1 MPVSTGDAYVLLAL
15 VSCTDFAQNARA
27 LCSQVKW
34 RVEQWFPGT
43 VTGYDPAKGQHC
55 VSYDDG
61 DFRRYV
67 METKTW
73 RLITARTLV

>member
-1 MPVSTGDAYVLLAL
+1 
-15 VSCTDFAQNARA
+15 
-27 LCSQVKW
+27 QVKW

-43 VTGYDPAKGQHC
+43 VTDYDPVKGQHG

-61 DFRRYV
+61 DVRRYV
-67 METKTW
+67 MEVKTW

>member
-1 MPVSTGDAYVLLAL
+1 MLFRLSAK
-15 VSCTDFAQNARA
+15 NARVF
-27 LCSQVKW
+27 LWLTEQVKW

-43 VTGYDPAKGQHC
+43 VTDYDAVNAQHG

-61 DFRRYV
+61 DVRRYV